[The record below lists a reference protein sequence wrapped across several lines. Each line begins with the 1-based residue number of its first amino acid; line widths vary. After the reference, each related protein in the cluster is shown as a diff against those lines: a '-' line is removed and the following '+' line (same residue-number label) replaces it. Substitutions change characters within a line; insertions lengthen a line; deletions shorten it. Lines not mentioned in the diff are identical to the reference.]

1 MKKRKV
7 YVFDL
12 DGTLVNSMPR
22 YEAGM
27 LSILDEAGIAYGDD
41 LIKIITPLG
50 YTKTAEYYIN
60 ELGLDDSV
68 ASIVSKMENKLV
80 YEYSNN
86 IFLKQGVN
94 EYVRRLHAEGARLF
108 VLTAS
113 PHIVTDV
120 CLKHN
125 GIYDLFE
132 TVWSVEDFGLS
143 KSGTE
148 LFYEVARR
156 IGCERDEINYFDDSL
171 IALKNAKKSGY
182 ITYAVY
188 DRHEPDEIERMKN
201 EYDIFVGSFEELK

>member
-1 MKKRKV
+1 MEKRKV

-86 IFLKQGVN
+86 IFLKPGVN

-188 DRHEPDEIERMKN
+188 DRHTPDEIERMKN

>member
-1 MKKRKV
+1 MEKRKV

-86 IFLKQGVN
+86 IFLKPGVN
-94 EYVRRLHAEGARLF
+94 EYVRRLHADGARLF

-148 LFYEVARR
+148 LFCEVARR

>member
-1 MKKRKV
+1 MEKRKV

-86 IFLKQGVN
+86 IFLKPGVN

-171 IALKNAKKSGY
+171 IALKNAKKSDY